1 MPITDQRQTVLQI
14 INRVQRKLAINQST
28 TLTQT
33 SHTVL
38 LLDLLNEV
46 VSECS
51 DFGRWQELYATTD
64 ITAQSSVGSYPLAV
78 SAVVHD
84 IYEIVFD
91 NQIAPLEVRSL
102 EDIRRLQRIGSFG
115 VPRQFGVMG
124 TDPVTGN
131 PIFGVYPVPSPVE
144 DGDLF
149 NIAYFIK
156 PPLYTTSDASVVV
169 PLPADVVFQGTYAKA
184 LLEDNGG
191 EPTRQFQAAYQEYER
206 MKNDGINRYNAD
218 SGTDTYFQPTGPR
231 Y

>member
-1 MPITDQRQTVLQI
+1 MAITDQRQTVLQI

-33 SHTVL
+33 SHTTL

-46 VSECS
+46 VSECT
-51 DFGRWQELYATTD
+51 DFGRWQELYQTVNV
-64 ITAQSSVGSYPLAV
+64 TAQASVASYVVEV

-84 IYEIVFD
+84 IFEIVFD
-91 NQIAPLEVRSL
+91 DQIAALDVKTL
-102 EDIRRLQRIGSFG
+102 EDIRRLQRMNSFG
-115 VPRQFGVMG
+115 VPRQWGVMG
-124 TDPVTGN
+124 TDPTTGN
-131 PIFGVYPVPSPVE
+131 PVFGVAPCPSAVE
-144 DGDLF
+144 AGQLF
-149 NIAYFIK
+149 NIAYYIK
-156 PPLYTTSDASVVV
+156 PPLYLTTDAAVLV

-218 SGTDTYFQPTGPR
+218 SGTDVYFTPTGPR
-231 Y
+231 F